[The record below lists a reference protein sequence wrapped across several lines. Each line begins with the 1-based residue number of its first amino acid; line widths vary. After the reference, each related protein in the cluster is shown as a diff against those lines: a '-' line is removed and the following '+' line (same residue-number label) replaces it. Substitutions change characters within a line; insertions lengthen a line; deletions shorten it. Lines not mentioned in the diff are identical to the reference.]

1 LADNKK
7 PPRIRRSPEAAKTMI
22 LDFAE
27 KIMSRGAGPGSLRLQ
42 DLAKEAGISHP
53 TILHHFGSREGL
65 MRALN
70 IRAFERLTATA
81 ITQSP
86 TESSRDGVATTFA
99 AYRDGLAQR
108 LVWLMQSGEEL
119 QNRPPLFEDAVKRF
133 HELRKSFGAPGAEP
147 DIADSRAVIH
157 LVTVTAFGDALI
169 GARLRHAGDGE
180 PQARRE
186 FEQWL
191 SRLLDMFLREKAGPR

>member
-1 LADNKK
+1 MAELKK
-7 PPRIRRSPEAAKTMI
+7 VPRIRRSPEAAKTLI

-27 KIMSRGAGPGSLRLQ
+27 KIMARGAGPGSLRLQ
-42 DLAKEAGISHP
+42 DLAKAAGISHP

-86 TESSRDGVATTFA
+86 TDSSRDGIATTFA

-119 QNRPPLFEDAVKRF
+119 RDRPPLFEDAVQRF
-133 HELRKSFGAPGAEP
+133 HALRKSFAAPGSEP

-157 LVTVTAFGDALI
+157 LVTVSAFGDALI
-169 GARLRHAGDGE
+169 GARLRHAGTDE
-180 PQARRE
+180 SNQRRD
-186 FEQWL
+186 FEQWV
-191 SRLLDMFLREKAGPR
+191 SRLLDLFLRDKAGPR